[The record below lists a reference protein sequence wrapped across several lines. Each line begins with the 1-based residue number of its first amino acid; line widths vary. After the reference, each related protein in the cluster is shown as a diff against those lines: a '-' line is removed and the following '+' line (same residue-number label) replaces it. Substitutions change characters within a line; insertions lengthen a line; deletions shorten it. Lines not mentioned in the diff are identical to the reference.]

1 MQGEIYPYTY
11 RPQGLVAVQVSGGS
25 TYPWDH
31 DSTAYFHKPQIR
43 EDVGFLVSCGA
54 VLSAE
59 LKSIFRPIPLA
70 SQAIHSYGMVR
81 KSTDTGHDTM
91 RASNLRLRYAGSLHL
106 PKYAYLINDSKSQ
119 RF

>member
-1 MQGEIYPYTY
+1 MQGGIYPYAY

-25 TYPWDH
+25 TYPWEQDC
-31 DSTAYFHKPQIR
+31 TAYFHNPQIR
-43 EDVGFLVSCGA
+43 EDVGSRVSCGA

-81 KSTDTGHDTM
+81 KSTDIGHDTK
-91 RASNLRLRYAGSLHL
+91 RASNLRYAGSLTLLNH
-106 PKYAYLINDSKSQ
+106 AYLMSKSQ